1 MVQLV
6 RVGNSQGIRIPKVLI
21 EQAKLRDCELN
32 LSVVE
37 HGLLISPKQS
47 PRASWK
53 AQIEA
58 LGTEPLDTEWLNA
71 DLTAD
76 TEWEW

>member
-6 RVGNSQGIRIPKVLI
+6 RVGNSQGMRIPKVLI

-58 LGTEPLDTEWLNA
+58 LGSEPLDTEWLNA
-71 DLTAD
+71 DLTTD

>member
-6 RVGNSQGIRIPKVLI
+6 RVGNSQGIRIPKILI
-21 EQAKLRDCELN
+21 EQAKLKDCELN
-32 LSVVE
+32 LRVVE
-37 HGLLISPKQS
+37 HGLLISPN
-47 PRASWK
+47 PRPRTNWK

-58 LGTEPLDTEWLNA
+58 LGVEPLDTEWLNA

-76 TEWEW
+76 TDWEW

>member
-6 RVGNSQGIRIPKVLI
+6 RVGNSQGIRIPKILI
-21 EQAKLRDCELN
+21 EQAKLKDCELN

-37 HGLLISPKQS
+37 HGLLISPN
-47 PRASWK
+47 PRPRTNWK

-58 LGTEPLDTEWLNA
+58 LGVEPLDTEWLNA

-76 TEWEW
+76 TDWEW

>member
-6 RVGNSQGIRIPKVLI
+6 RVGNSQGIRIPKILI
-21 EQAKLRDCELN
+21 EQAKLKDCELN

-37 HGLLISPKQS
+37 QGLLISPNPS
-47 PRASWK
+47 PRATWK

-58 LGTEPLDTEWLNA
+58 LGAEPLDTEWLNA

-76 TEWEW
+76 TDWEW

>member
-53 AQIEA
+53 AKIEA
-58 LGTEPLDTEWLNA
+58 LGSEPLDTEWLNA
-71 DLTAD
+71 DLIAD